1 MAGGFGRWPFLIS
14 GVRNPVS
21 GFLGYLIPEI

>member
-21 GFLGYLIPEI
+21 GFGYLIPEI